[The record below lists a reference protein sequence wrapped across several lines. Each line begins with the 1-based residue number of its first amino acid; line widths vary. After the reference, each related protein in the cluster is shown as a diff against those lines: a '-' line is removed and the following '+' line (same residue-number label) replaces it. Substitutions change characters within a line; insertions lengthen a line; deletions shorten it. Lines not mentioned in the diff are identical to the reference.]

1 MRKTP
6 KINMYTYTYMCTH
19 IYVNMD
25 TIHICVHRGKRGSN
39 LSKVI
44 LLVADNQI

>member
-19 IYVNMD
+19 IYANMD
-25 TIHICVHRGKRGSN
+25 TTHTSVHRGKRRGN
-39 LSKVI
+39 LSKVT